1 MTVANFERK
10 LEKYAELVVKV
21 GLNVQPGQKLIVR
34 AVTNTAPLVRA
45 ITAVAYQ
52 VGSPLVTVM
61 WVDEQVNK
69 IRHQYAPR
77 DSFGEFAGWTFDG
90 IAQEI
95 KEGAAFLQ
103 VAGPDPE
110 LLKGMDPD
118 VVSMSRSTLAKHR
131 RPVGELQGQ
140 NAVQWTVVCPPTP
153 DWAKL
158 VFPDKDAEAALD
170 LLWEKVFTLC
180 RLDQDDPV
188 IVWRQHVERLNKRR
202 EVLTQKKYTALHLRA
217 PGTDLKLGLPT
228 GHIWAGGG
236 NTALNEFSFVA
247 NIPTEEV
254 FTLPHKNQTEG
265 TVASTKPLSYYG
277 SMIENFSLTFS
288 NGKVV
293 EFSAEK
299 GEDVLREMIE
309 TDDGAGFLGEIAFV
323 PHQSPISQSNIVFLN
338 SLYDENA
345 SCHLALGR
353 AYKFNLEG
361 GPTMSKVEFFAAGG
375 NDSLIHV
382 DFMFGSGELDV
393 DGVFADGTV
402 EPVMRAGEWAFDV

>member
-1 MTVANFERK
+1 MTTGNFEQNLK
-10 LEKYAELVVKV
+10 KYAELVVKV
-21 GLNVQPGQKLIVR
+21 GLNLQPKQKMIVR
-34 AVTNTAPLVRA
+34 AGINTAPLVQEVA
-45 ITAVAYQ
+45 AVAYQ
-52 VGSPLVTVM
+52 MGCPLVTIV
-61 WVDEQVNK
+61 WSDEKINK
-69 IRHQYAPR
+69 LRHQYASR
-77 DSFGEFAGWTFDG
+77 DSFDQFPAWKFEG

-95 KEGAAFLQ
+95 KDGAAYLQ

-110 LLKGMDPD
+110 LLKGLDPQAI
-118 VVSMSRSTLAKHR
+118 SSSRQALAR
-131 RPVGELQGQ
+131 NYRPIGELQGQ
-140 NAVQWTVVCPPTP
+140 SATQWTVVCPPTP
-153 DWAKL
+153 DWAKH
-158 VFPDKDAEAALD
+158 VFPDKDAEEALR
-170 LLWEKVFTLC
+170 LLWEKVFALC

-188 IVWRQHVERLNKRR
+188 ALWRIHIADLIQRHQI
-202 EVLTQKKYTALHLRA
+202 LTKKGYTALHLRA

-236 NTALNEFSFVA
+236 NVSREKIDYVA

-254 FTLPHKNQTEG
+254 FTLPHKDQTEG

-288 NGKVV
+288 KGKVV

-299 GEDVLREMIE
+299 GEDVLREMIT
-309 TDDGAGFLGEIAFV
+309 TDENASFLGEIAFV

-338 SLYDENA
+338 SLFDENA

-361 GPTMSKVEFFAAGG
+361 GPEMSNEEFFAVGG
-375 NDSLIHV
+375 NDSVIHV

-393 DGVFADGTV
+393 DGITADGTV
-402 EPVMRAGEWAFDV
+402 EAVMRGGEWAFDA